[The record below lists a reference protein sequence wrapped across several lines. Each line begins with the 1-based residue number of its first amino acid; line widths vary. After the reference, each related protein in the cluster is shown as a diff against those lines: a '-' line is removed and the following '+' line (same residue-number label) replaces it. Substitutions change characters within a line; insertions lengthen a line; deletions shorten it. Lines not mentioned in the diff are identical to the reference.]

1 MRKKKKEYL
10 NQYLLQEAKISRLK
24 TMSKINP
31 ELKEQYGEEIK
42 SALALREK
50 IESEISAVDGSILS
64 EVLFQK
70 YVFGKT
76 LEDIS
81 YTLNYSQRHIER
93 LHVRALEEFKLQ

>member
-1 MRKKKKEYL
+1 MRKQKKEYL
-10 NQYLLQEAKISRLK
+10 STYLLQETKISRLK

-31 ELKEQYGEEIK
+31 ELKNLYEKEIDQ
-42 SALALREK
+42 ALLLRQK
-50 IESEISAVDGSILS
+50 IEKQILAVDGGILS

-81 YTLNYSQRHIER
+81 YTLNYSSRHIER
-93 LHVRALEEFKLQ
+93 LHIKALDEFRL

>member
-1 MRKKKKEYL
+1 MRKQKKEYL
-10 NQYLLQEAKISRLK
+10 STYLLQETKISRLK

-31 ELKEQYGEEIK
+31 ELKKLYEKEIDQ
-42 SALALREK
+42 ALLLRQK
-50 IESEISAVDGSILS
+50 IEKQILAVDGGILS

-81 YTLNYSQRHIER
+81 YTLNYSSRHIER
-93 LHVRALEEFKLQ
+93 LHIKALDEFRL

>member
-1 MRKKKKEYL
+1 MRKQKKEYL
-10 NQYLLQEAKISRLK
+10 STYLLQETKISRLK

-31 ELKEQYGEEIK
+31 ELKNLYEKEIDQ
-42 SALALREK
+42 ALLLRQK
-50 IESEISAVDGSILS
+50 IEKQILAVDGGILS

-81 YTLNYSQRHIER
+81 YTLNYSSRHIER
-93 LHVRALEEFKLQ
+93 LHIKALDEFDL